1 MYIGK
6 ASEVTGELY
15 EALERLLPQLS
26 PNKPVPGWAE
36 LTALVKSESSTLLI
50 ARYPDESG
58 EIAGIL
64 SLTVYRVPTGIRS
77 IVEDVIV
84 EENLRGRGIGKAL
97 LEYAIILARKSGANG
112 ITLTSN
118 PRREAANHLY
128 QSMGFERHQTNV
140 YIYTLK

>member
-6 ASEVTGELY
+6 ASEVTSELY
-15 EALERLLPQLS
+15 EAVERLIPQLS

-50 ARYPDESG
+50 ARYTDESG

-64 SLTVYRVPTGIRS
+64 SLTIYRVPTGIRS
-77 IVEDVIV
+77 IVEDVV
-84 EENLRGRGIGKAL
+84 VDEYMRGRGIGKAL
-97 LEYAIILARKSGANG
+97 LEYAIALARKSGANA
-112 ITLTSN
+112 ISLTSN
-118 PRREAANHLY
+118 PRREAANYLY
-128 QSMGFERHQTNV
+128 QSLGFERHQTNV

>member
-97 LEYAIILARKSGANG
+97 LEYAIVLARKSGANG